1 MDITE
6 LLGRVN
12 AAILNPTIL
21 LLFAVAA
28 IVFVWGLVQFLIS
41 SETDD
46 GRETGKRK
54 ILWGLI
60 GMFIM
65 FGALGIIRI
74 ILNTFGVP
82 ITENMFIF

>member
-41 SETDD
+41 SETFD

-65 FGALGIIRI
+65 FGALGIIQI
-74 ILNTFGVP
+74 VLNTFGVP
-82 ITENMFIF
+82 TEGIFIF